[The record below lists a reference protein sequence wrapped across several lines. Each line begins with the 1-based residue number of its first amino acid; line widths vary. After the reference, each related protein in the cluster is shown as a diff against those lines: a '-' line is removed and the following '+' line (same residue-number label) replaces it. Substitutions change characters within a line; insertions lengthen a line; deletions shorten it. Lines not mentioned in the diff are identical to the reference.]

1 MSGQQTLRKALAL
14 AVAKRLT
21 FAAFRAPG
29 QPVQLWAQRTPE
41 LETVD
46 GTLLLGLNQVFLLA
60 PFHLDH
66 RHVPFIR
73 ADVEL
78 RFAEIDPDI
87 EHLQECSGCPDQ
99 ADRPTHVAGQEE
111 YMQAVA
117 GAMEACIRRD
127 LDKVVLSRVLETP
140 LDLQQWPDLF
150 IRAMEDAPENFI
162 CMAHAPA
169 TGLWFGTSPERLVL
183 EEADHVRV
191 DAMAATR
198 PADAVPERIS
208 GWGEKE
214 LDEQAQVACQV
225 HATFARMDLQRIVMR
240 GPEVVRAGPVAHLRS
255 TLEADLGD
263 RLLGDLVLALHPTP
277 ATCGA
282 PREAALAFIRR
293 TERHDRS
300 LYAGFWG
307 PWNAEGPTELFVNL
321 RCMQAGPGTARL
333 HVGGGITA
341 GSDPLQEW
349 TETRRK
355 ADTLLR
361 LMDRTAATDQHA
373 HL

>member
-1 MSGQQTLRKALAL
+1 MSGQQTLRKALAQ
-14 AVAKRLT
+14 AMAKRLT
-21 FAAFRAPG
+21 FAAFRTPG

-60 PFHLDH
+60 AFHLDQ

-87 EHLQECSGCPDQ
+87 DPLEECIGCPVQ
-99 ADRPTHVAGQEE
+99 ADRPPHLASQEE
-111 YMQAVA
+111 YLQAVTA
-117 GAMEACIRRD
+117 AKDACVKHEVS
-127 LDKVVLSRVLETP
+127 KVVLSRVMETP
-140 LDLQQWPDLF
+140 MDLEQWPELF
-150 IRAMEDAPENFI
+150 IRAMEDAPEHFV

-183 EEADHVRV
+183 EEGDHVRV

-214 LDEQAQVACQV
+214 LDEQEQVALHV
-225 HATFARMDLQRIVMR
+225 HATFARMDLRQIVMR
-240 GPEVVRAGPVAHLRS
+240 GPEVVRAGPVAHLL
-255 TLEADLGD
+255 TTMEADLGD
-263 RLLGDLVLALHPTP
+263 CLLGDLVLALHPTP

-282 PREAALAFIRR
+282 PREDALAFIRR

-349 TETRRK
+349 TETRSK

-361 LMDRTAATDQHA
+361 LMDRQAATDQHA